1 METKPL
7 KFTNI
12 TADIVT
18 DADTDADVMET
29 QLYIN
34 SSAVDELDNCITIL
48 IVPQQDLLFSS
59 MQNEKDASGTY

>member
-29 QLYIN
+29 QLKAGDKQVYNKLNNKLILLVFN
-34 SSAVDELDNCITIL
+34 KSSASFYLYV
-48 IVPQQDLLFSS
+48 
-59 MQNEKDASGTY
+59 

>member
-12 TADIVT
+12 TADRVK

-29 QLYIN
+29 QLYRR
-34 SSAVDELDNCITIL
+34 IL
-48 IVPQQDLLFSS
+48 ILIILSEDILP
-59 MQNEKDASGTY
+59 MQKKN

>member
-18 DADTDADVMET
+18 DANTDADVMET
-29 QLYIN
+29 QLYSIIFY
-34 SSAVDELDNCITIL
+34 SKAIVFCKVGLRKLGEEGGKIL
-48 IVPQQDLLFSS
+48 
-59 MQNEKDASGTY
+59 K